1 MSRSILAP
9 FLSEAVEA
17 SRCYFLENWLM
28 KHKWATLVTM
38 QSEIQHQNSQY
49 FYPSEPFTLDHS
61 DMRHPVQG
69 RALTPN
75 SLLKQT
81 SLMYPKLNMDDFSAL
96 TGQLCQVHMA
106 KEIFPIF
113 LHAE

>member
-28 KHKWATLVTM
+28 KHKWATLLTM

-61 DMRHPVQG
+61 DMRHPVV
-69 RALTPN
+69 N
-75 SLLKQT
+75 
-81 SLMYPKLNMDDFSAL
+81 N
-96 TGQLCQVHMA
+96 
-106 KEIFPIF
+106 
-113 LHAE
+113 